1 MSSWGRVAL
10 PRRRCHN
17 VMTTSLRHSG
27 GRGRAGCNRRLF
39 ANPRHARSR
48 AYQASSPAAFQR
60 RVEPGECRHLE
71 LFGQVLDGGQ
81 RHLFVVV
88 RESAFQL
95 EELQRH
101 GEAQSPLLRALLAKL
116 LPVAAEA
123 PELSEFATAPA
134 LFHPSRPPKRGS
146 ESSRMND
153 SEGEFGTS
161 EQLCCNWAYP
171 PGRAGPA
178 PCHSRIRSQARPPR
192 GRVCRGH
199 CLGAHVAQAPPL
211 GRSDGRP

>member
-1 MSSWGRVAL
+1 MRRFRRVQERARATGRARSGAKNDATRGFHGREQARLAAPSIFKDLNPDVFVVAGCFTAPAL
-10 PRRRCHN
+10 PQ
-17 VMTTSLRHSG
+17 RHDNLSCGTAAAGSG
-27 GRGRAGCNRRLF
+27 AGCNRRLF

-95 EELQRH
+95 EELQQH

-123 PELSEFATAPA
+123 PELSEFTADPA
-134 LFHPSRPPKRGS
+134 LLSVSAS
-146 ESSRMND
+146 EK
-153 SEGEFGTS
+153 GFGI
-161 EQLCCNWAYP
+161 E
-171 PGRAGPA
+171 
-178 PCHSRIRSQARPPR
+178 
-192 GRVCRGH
+192 
-199 CLGAHVAQAPPL
+199 
-211 GRSDGRP
+211 SDER